1 MNIGIIG
8 MGHLGKAT
16 LTGLLRSGTAPE
28 NLIVTARTEEAQKAL
43 EESYPGVAVTTDNRD
58 AALKADTVII
68 ILRPQDAAG
77 VLGELKD
84 LDLSDK
90 TIISFMAGIRISDI
104 RGMLGDDQSGYRIL
118 RMMPN
123 LGISLCKGVI
133 GVSCDEGSNGTVHVP
148 DIFRKLGYLVRLPED
163 KLENITVCAASGLGF
178 AAYIMKQYTDACCK
192 LFADETVSDEIT
204 RRVFETAIDMV
215 RNDNSSFDR
224 LVEQI
229 STRGGTTEAGINVL
243 KGSELGN
250 TMDECFD
257 AALARVRK

>member
-1 MNIGIIG
+1 MDIGIIG

-16 LTGLLRSGTAPE
+16 LTGLLRGGTAPE
-28 NLIVTARTEEAQKAL
+28 NLIVTARTEEAQKTL
-43 EESYPGVAVTTDNRD
+43 EEKYPGVAVTTDNRE
-58 AALKADTVII
+58 AALKAGTVII

-77 VLGELKD
+77 VLDELKG

-104 RGMLGDDQSGYRIL
+104 RKMLGNARSAYRII

-123 LGISLCKGVI
+123 LGISLCQGVI
-133 GVSCDEGSNGTVHVP
+133 GVSCDEDSNGAEPVP
-148 DIFRKLGYLVRLPED
+148 DVFRKLGYLVRLPED
-163 KLENITVCAASGLGF
+163 ELENITVCAASGLGF
-178 AAYIMKQYTDACCK
+178 AAYIMKQYKDSCNK
-192 LFADETVSDEIT
+192 LFADEAVSDEIT

-215 RNDNSSFDR
+215 RNDSSSFDR

-229 STRGGTTEAGINVL
+229 STRGGTTEAGIDVL
-243 KGSELGN
+243 KGSGLD
-250 TMDECFD
+250 TVMDGCFD